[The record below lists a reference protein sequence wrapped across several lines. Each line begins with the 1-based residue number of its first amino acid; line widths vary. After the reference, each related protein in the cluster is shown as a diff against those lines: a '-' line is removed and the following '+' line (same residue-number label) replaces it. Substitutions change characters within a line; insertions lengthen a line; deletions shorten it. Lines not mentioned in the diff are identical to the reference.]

1 MSPRARRS
9 IPWTV
14 GLVLL
19 VAIAVVFRF
28 DWLGL
33 LIPGMI
39 LMWYGVVART
49 PDDKNALRNRSRS
62 GLN

>member
-1 MSPRARRS
+1 MHPRTRS
-9 IPWTV
+9 IAWTL

-33 LIPGMI
+33 LIPGTI
-39 LMWYGVVART
+39 LMWYGLVAAA
-49 PDDKNALRNRSRS
+49 PGHKNARRNRSRS

>member
-1 MSPRARRS
+1 MNPRARRS
-9 IPWTV
+9 IAWTL

-28 DWLGL
+28 NWLAL
-33 LIPGMI
+33 LIPGTI
-39 LMWYGVVART
+39 LMWYGVVAT